1 MSNVASAVL
10 ILVPSRPS
18 RVALSKSFNLFKP
31 QSSHLYVGHHSTCLI
46 GLSFI
51 RSLNKH
57 LLSTCCIPGIVSGAE
72 DMVVNKT
79 DKLALL
85 ELNF

>member
-18 RVALSKSFNLFKP
+18 HVALSKSFNLS